1 MLVLTE
7 EEWYPDA
14 ETCRRSLMGEASAIS
29 LESVEWRLECEAG
42 EGQSQETPPPQGDK
56 ALLSG

>member
-7 EEWYPDA
+7 EEWHPDA

-42 EGQSQETPPPQGDK
+42 EGQSQETPPPQGEK